1 VLLLLLLCSVCCCV
15 NDTSRAK
22 KKRAT
27 SVSSGRSRHED
38 DYFFFW
44 CVRTW
49 EFGKPSSIGPSDG
62 SDSFKGKIRGEKKF
76 FLCFGRWYFF
86 TSTAQLAFPHTHTHA
101 VIFSK
106 GTVTNFFVS
115 GEENTA
121 GRVFTVALARFDSR
135 HAPRS
140 RRRFR
145 ASLLFFCS
153 LRRLR

>member
-27 SVSSGRSRHED
+27 SVSSSRSRHED

-44 CVRTW
+44 CVRT

-145 ASLLFFCS
+145 ASLLFLCS